1 MGIMEIVYFSTPTFF
16 FFIPTIFPTFALPKK
31 FFIELGVLKLVK
43 DGKLTVVILSLSKNV
58 NTKKI

>member
-1 MGIMEIVYFSTPTFF
+1 MSTTNSSPQSFF
-16 FFIPTIFPTFALPKK
+16 FFISHISPTFALPKK